1 MPLPVPDRQP
11 KFAATDAWFASV
23 AGQALLASEAECVRI
38 AGQQSPGQPYVWLGA
53 GASLLPPDTGGSGLL
68 LRLHCAEQGGWAGD
82 LCCDL
87 PLPVVSE
94 SCASVIVQHALDA
107 SPVANELLHEC
118 ARILLPGG
126 ILWLLALNPISPY
139 RLRWQGQGLAASEPI
154 RWRRRLRAAGLNPEP
169 VSQGV
174 GPTWNVTPVLD
185 VQEGAGLRAAF
196 LLRAHKR
203 RLPMTPMR
211 SKPHAL
217 GWHPEVAA

>member
-1 MPLPVPDRQP
+1 MPLPVPHRQS
-11 KFAATDAWFASV
+11 KFAAADAWFAGA
-23 AGQALLASEAECVRI
+23 AGQALLASEADCVRI
-38 AGQQSPGQPYVWLGA
+38 AGQQWPGQPHLWLGA
-53 GASLLPPDTGGSGLL
+53 GARMLPPDTDGIGMP
-68 LRLHCAEQGGWAGD
+68 LRLYCAEKGGWAGD

-94 SCASVIVQHALDA
+94 SCACVIVQHALDA
-107 SPVANELLHEC
+107 SPAATALLQEC

-126 ILWLLALNPISPY
+126 SLWLLALNPISPY
-139 RLRWQGQGLAASEPI
+139 RLRWQGQGLVASEPI

-169 VSQGV
+169 ISQGV

-211 SKPHAL
+211 KPRAL
-217 GWHPEVAA
+217 GWRPEVAA